1 MTEMTPNP
9 LGNRSYGPYKYAA
22 ITSLIKILTVAMTV
36 IISRNAMGEKQKGFC
51 FTFLGA
57 FPSTNK
63 IAVCCR
69 HHRF

>member
-36 IISRNAMGEKQKGFC
+36 IISRNAMGEK
-51 FTFLGA
+51 
-57 FPSTNK
+57 
-63 IAVCCR
+63 
-69 HHRF
+69 